1 MFQDTL
7 QFSMQ
12 LSCISSGVSFCD
24 NLFVS
29 PVLQTIALQFLLLLL
44 MLHLGSHPL
53 VLGLGRGFFFVCFL
67 VGGVCVIFSLLSAN
81 WLWKLLGFFFP

>member
-29 PVLQTIALQFLLLLL
+29 PVLQIALQFLLLLL
-44 MLHLGSHPL
+44 ILWFW
-53 VLGLGRGFFFVCFL
+53 VWEEVFFLFVSWL
-67 VGGVCVIFSLLSAN
+67 GVCV
-81 WLWKLLGFFFP
+81 